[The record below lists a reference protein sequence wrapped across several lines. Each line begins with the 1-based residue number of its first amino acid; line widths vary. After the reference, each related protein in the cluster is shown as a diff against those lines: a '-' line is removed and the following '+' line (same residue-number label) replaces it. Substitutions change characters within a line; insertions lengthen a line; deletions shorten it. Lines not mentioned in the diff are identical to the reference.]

1 MVQGETRGRFA
12 SGKRAG
18 KGSGCETHVNETRR
32 EQAARKAKQ
41 TRKGGAGGGVVW
53 LGSSKH
59 LVTFVLMLLTLHYIY
74 SHYIL
79 STMCYA

>member
-41 TRKGGAGGGVVW
+41 TRKGGGVVW

-59 LVTFVLMLLTLHYIY
+59 LVTLVLMLLTTLHYIY
-74 SHYIL
+74 SHYIIN
-79 STMCYA
+79 